1 MDITAVLLVLALL
14 FLVAAGLALWRAWQ
28 LREIEVLSR
37 DQKYLKSTSLGLS
50 GRPDRLIRLRN
61 GAVIPEEKKSATRLY
76 PSLEVQLG
84 VYLLLV
90 EEAYGIRPPFGTL
103 ILADNSRHK
112 IRNTGSLRRR
122 TLKACRPAPAST
134 RRSEHSRHGSDPTP
148 GQCRSCGFRE
158 SCSQALA

>member
-1 MDITAVLLVLALL
+1 ML
-14 FLVAAGLALWRAWQ
+14 FLVAAALAFWRAWQ

-37 DQKYLKSTSLGLS
+37 DQKYLKSIRLGLS
-50 GRPDRLIRLRN
+50 GRLDRLIRLRN

-90 EEAYGIRPPFGTL
+90 EEAYGVRPPFGTL
-103 ILADNSRHK
+103 VLADNSRHT
-112 IRNTGSLRRR
+112 IRNTRSLRRQ
-122 TLKACRPAPAST
+122 TLKLADQLRRQRADLDRPA
-134 RRSEHSRHGSDPTP
+134 RVNPTL

-158 SCSQALA
+158 SCSQAVA

>member
-1 MDITAVLLVLALL
+1 MDLTTVLLVLALL

-37 DQKYLKSTSLGLS
+37 DQKYLKSTNLGLS

-61 GAVIPEEKKSATRLY
+61 GAVIPEEKKSATRLH
-76 PSLEVQLG
+76 PNLEVQLG

-90 EEAYGIRPPFGTL
+90 EEAYRIRPPFGTL
-103 ILADNSRHK
+103 ILADDSRHK

-122 TLKACRPAPAST
+122 TLKLADQLRRQRADLSRPA
-134 RRSEHSRHGSDPTP
+134 RVNPTP
-148 GQCRSCGFRE
+148 RQCRSCGFRE
-158 SCSQALA
+158 SCSQAVA

>member
-1 MDITAVLLVLALL
+1 MDITTVLLVLALL

-61 GAVIPEEKKSATRLY
+61 GAVIPEEKKSAPRLY

-122 TLKACRPAPAST
+122 TLKLADQLRRQRADLNRPA
-134 RRSEHSRHGSDPTP
+134 RVNPTP
-148 GQCRSCGFRE
+148 GQCRSCGFRQ
-158 SCSQALA
+158 SCSQAVA